1 MICPFC
7 GGLKHLKTIDSRR
20 VKKINGTRRRRQ
32 CVECGERFT
41 TFELIESEN
50 NTLEKIEAALASSVS
65 RAVKKA
71 MTKAKGNK

>member
-7 GGLKHLKTIDSRR
+7 GGLKHTKTLESRR

-32 CVECGERFT
+32 CQECGARFT

-50 NTLEKIEAALASSVS
+50 TTLDQIETFLNASVS

-71 MTKAKGNK
+71 LAQAKESK

>member
-7 GGLKHLKTIDSRR
+7 GGLKHTKTLESRR

-50 NTLEKIEAALASSVS
+50 TTLAQIESFLNSSVS
-65 RAVKKA
+65 RAVEKA
-71 MTKAKGNK
+71 ISRARGGE